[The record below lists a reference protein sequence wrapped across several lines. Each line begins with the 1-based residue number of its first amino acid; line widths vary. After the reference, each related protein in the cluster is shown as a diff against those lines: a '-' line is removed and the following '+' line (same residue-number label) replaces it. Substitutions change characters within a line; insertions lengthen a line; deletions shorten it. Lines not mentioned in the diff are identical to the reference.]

1 MDQICYI
8 PQAGNQK
15 KKGGKAP
22 QGRLLRLRPR
32 PSAAEDKGNDRTR
45 QEAED
50 MFKRTHRVS
59 SGALAAS
66 IPWGSFHQE
75 VCNGRKHGRPR
86 RGKTPKPT
94 RGKALRERHLLL
106 VAPSPWPGRHRG
118 IPREPQGRYGRLPR
132 PLEREPVVQLAQSP
146 PMASRFLNA
155 GTRLVE
161 GAR

>member
-1 MDQICYI
+1 MDQIRYV

-32 PSAAEDKGNDRTR
+32 PSAAEDKGNDHTR

-50 MFKRTHRVS
+50 MLKRTCRVS

-75 VCNGRKHGRPR
+75 VYNGGKHRRPW
-86 RGKTPKPT
+86 RGKTQKPM

-106 VAPSPWPGRHRG
+106 VAPSPWLGRHRG
-118 IPREPQGRYGRLPR
+118 IPRQPQGRYGRLPH
-132 PLEREPVVQLAQSP
+132 PLEREPVVQLAQSQ
-146 PMASRFLNA
+146 PMAPGFLNA
-155 GTRLVE
+155 GKRLAE
-161 GAR
+161 GAQ

>member
-1 MDQICYI
+1 MDQIRYV

-22 QGRLLRLRPR
+22 QGHLLQLRPR

-50 MFKRTHRVS
+50 MLKRTRRVS
-59 SGALAAS
+59 SGALTAS

-86 RGKTPKPT
+86 RGKTSKP

-106 VAPSPWPGRHRG
+106 AALSPWPGHH
-118 IPREPQGRYGRLPR
+118 
-132 PLEREPVVQLAQSP
+132 
-146 PMASRFLNA
+146 
-155 GTRLVE
+155 
-161 GAR
+161 